1 VKIRVHDAADLNGL
15 IAFLE
20 ERDYVAE
27 QVGPNTI
34 EVSRL
39 SSVRHN
45 HVRMELD
52 LFLQAWHEANP
63 EAHAE
68 LVEQA

>member
-1 VKIRVHDAADLNGL
+1 MRIRVHDAKDLAGL
-15 IAFLE
+15 VAFLR

-27 QVGPNTI
+27 EVAPNTV

-45 HVRMELD
+45 HVRMELE
-52 LFLQAWHEANP
+52 LFLKTWHAAHP
-63 EAHAE
+63 EARAE
-68 LVEQA
+68 FVD

>member
-1 VKIRVHDAADLNGL
+1 MKIRVHEASDVASLVS
-15 IAFLE
+15 FLE

-27 QVGPNTI
+27 EVGPNTI

-39 SSVRHN
+39 SSVRHD

-52 LFLQAWHEANP
+52 LALKAWHRAHP
-63 EAHAE
+63 ESRAE
-68 LVEQA
+68 FVE

>member
-1 VKIRVHDAADLNGL
+1 MRIRVHDAKDLADLV
-15 IAFLE
+15 AFLR

-27 QVGPNTI
+27 EVAPNTI

-45 HVRMELD
+45 HVQIELEV
-52 LFLQAWHEANP
+52 FLEAWHA
-63 EAHAE
+63 AHPGARAE
-68 LVEQA
+68 FVE

>member
-1 VKIRVHDAADLNGL
+1 MRIRIQEAADLPHL
-15 IAFLE
+15 VAFLE

-27 QVGPNTI
+27 QVAPNTI

-52 LFLQAWHEANP
+52 LHLRAWHAAHP

-68 LVEQA
+68 FVE

>member
-1 VKIRVHDAADLNGL
+1 MKIRVHEAADLAGL
-15 IAFLE
+15 VAFLE

-27 QVGPNTI
+27 QVAPNTV

-52 LFLQAWHEANP
+52 LFLQAWHAAHP
-63 EAHAE
+63 EAQAE
-68 LVEQA
+68 FVE

>member
-1 VKIRVHDAADLNGL
+1 MKIRVHDAADLNGL

-52 LFLQAWHEANP
+52 LFLQAWRLTHPDAR
-63 EAHAE
+63 AE
-68 LVEQA
+68 FVE

>member
-1 VKIRVHDAADLNGL
+1 MRIRVQEAADLPHL
-15 IAFLE
+15 VAFLK

-27 QVGPNTI
+27 QVAPNTI

-52 LFLQAWHEANP
+52 LYLRAWHQ
-63 EAHAE
+63 AHPDASAE
-68 LVEQA
+68 FVE

>member
-1 VKIRVHDAADLNGL
+1 MKIRVQEASDLAGL
-15 IAFLE
+15 VAFLK

-27 QVGPNTI
+27 EVGPNTI

-52 LFLQAWHEANP
+52 LFLQAWHAAHP
-63 EAHAE
+63 EAQAE
-68 LVEQA
+68 FVE